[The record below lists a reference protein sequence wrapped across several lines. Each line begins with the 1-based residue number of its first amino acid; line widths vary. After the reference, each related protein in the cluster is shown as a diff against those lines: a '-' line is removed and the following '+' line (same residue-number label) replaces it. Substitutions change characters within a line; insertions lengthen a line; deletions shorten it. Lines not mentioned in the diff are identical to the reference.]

1 MADFKIC
8 ISVPLIFEPID
19 NIYYQM
25 IIQETLLWFILD
37 KYLGIFLSLAVVFIS
52 SHNLF
57 HRRFFQY
64 LNSFRF
70 EEFPSVLWSIA
81 YLNDNKQITFN
92 YFFRILLTKSR
103 TSLKFVTN
111 KLFLLNTSDKIK
123 SLNGIAWRSKFKVL
137 VLLRYIIAIR
147 YNLPYNSTFDSFCD
161 REN

>member
-1 MADFKIC
+1 MNVCEQTFHISLVCISQNVKGILMWNLQHIKIC
-8 ISVPLIFEPID
+8 ISVPLIFEPTD

-57 HRRFFQY
+57 HHRFFQY

-111 KLFLLNTSDKIK
+111 KLFLLNTSEFERHCLKK
-123 SLNGIAWRSKFKVL
+123 EV
-137 VLLRYIIAIR
+137 
-147 YNLPYNSTFDSFCD
+147 
-161 REN
+161 